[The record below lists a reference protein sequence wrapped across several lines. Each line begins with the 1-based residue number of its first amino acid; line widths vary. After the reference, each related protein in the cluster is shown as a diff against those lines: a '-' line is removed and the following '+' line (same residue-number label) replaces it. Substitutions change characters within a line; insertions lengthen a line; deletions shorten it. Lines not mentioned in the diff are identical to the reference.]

1 MRGFIERRGGNANI
15 SRTTQKTKCMPN
27 KKKQMSQF
35 RDLTWDDL
43 NEWAG
48 SKIVSRG
55 RDYQRQGRVSEL
67 AQTEDGAL
75 LAWVEGLHRYATKVD
90 MDDDGL
96 PNSICTCPYELDCKH
111 GIAVVLEYLE
121 RVEHNRPVPKAGRGD
136 ERLELLAAA
145 DRDDQ
150 AGENEIALSQ
160 DVGKDIDAFLKGK
173 TRAQLIGLVHEIA
186 EQHPEVAQDLA
197 DRQQITSGNAKTLVT
212 RLRREIRD
220 IGAEPGW
227 QNYWQGEGYT
237 PDYSQVRK
245 KLEVLLKAGHANEVL
260 ILRRELVTTGINQ
273 VEVSDDDGE
282 TAMQITGCM
291 PVIVE
296 ALDQSSL
303 DCADKLSWALDA
315 VLDDQFEVCEAFAAY
330 LHRRHPKS
338 SWQVL
343 ADRLLARL
351 KGLKSVEGTDDFS
364 RDYGRD
370 RLSDWTIYALERAG
384 RKDEI
389 IPLCEAEARR
399 TSSYDRLVKRLVAAR
414 RYEDAG
420 RWIQEGLGATKEK
433 WPGIAAGLRDK
444 LRKIRAL
451 EKDWPAVAAMQAE
464 AFVRHPSR
472 KTFTNCKQA
481 AGKVK
486 AWPQVREYLLNYLEK
501 GEPPWK
507 QKGWPLPETRLDAPG
522 TEQKDRFPMVADLIG
537 IAILEKKPDQVL
549 RWYDQLP
556 QKRFGW
562 HTVDEDEIAA
572 AVQTHAPDR
581 AVAIWQKKAE
591 WLIAQVK
598 PSAYQEAAIYLRK
611 AGSVMARRQEKEQWD
626 KYLRDLRET
635 HARKRR
641 LMEILDGLDG
651 KPIVKKRR

>member
-1 MRGFIERRGGNANI
+1 M
-15 SRTTQKTKCMPN
+15 
-27 KKKQMSQF
+27 
-35 RDLTWDDL
+35 
-43 NEWAG
+43 
-48 SKIVSRG
+48 
-55 RDYQRQGRVSEL
+55 
-67 AQTEDGAL
+67 AQTEDGTL
-75 LAWVEGLHRYATKVD
+75 VAWVEGSHCYATKVG
-90 MDDDGL
+90 MDDDGM
-96 PNSICTCPYELDCKH
+96 PASICTCPYELDCKH

-121 RVEHNRPVPKAGRGD
+121 QVEHNRPVPKAGRGD

-145 DRDDQ
+145 DRADQ

-173 TRAQLIGLVHEIA
+173 TRAQLIELVREIA

-197 DRQQITSGNAKTLVT
+197 DQRQITSGNAKTLVT

-227 QNYWQGEGYT
+227 QNYWQGKGYT

-245 KLEVLLKAGHANEVL
+245 QLEELLKAGHANEVL
-260 ILRRELVTTGINQ
+260 ILGRELVTAGINQ

-296 ALDQSSL
+296 ALDRSSL
-303 DCADKLSWALDA
+303 DGADKLSWALDA
-315 VLDDQFEVCEAFAAY
+315 VLEDQFEVCEAFAAY

-338 SWQVL
+338 SWQAL

-351 KGLKSVEGTDDFS
+351 HDLKSAEGDGDFS
-364 RDYGRD
+364 RNYARD
-370 RLSDWTIYALERAG
+370 QLSDWAIHALERAG

-389 IPLCEAEARR
+389 IPLCEAEAKR
-399 TSSYDRLVKRLVAAR
+399 TSSYDRLVKRLVATR

-433 WPGIAAGLRDK
+433 WPGIAASLRDQ
-444 LRKIRAL
+444 LREIRVL
-451 EKDWPAVAAMQAE
+451 KKNWPAVAAMQAE
-464 AFVRHPSR
+464 EFVRQPSR
-472 KTFTNCKQA
+472 KTFTDCKQA

-486 AWPQVREYLLNYLEK
+486 VWPQVREYLLDYLEK
-501 GEPPWK
+501 GELPWK

-522 TEQKDRFPMVADLIG
+522 TAPKDRFPRVDNLIG

-549 RWYDQLP
+549 RWYDRLP
-556 QKRFGW
+556 QKRSGW
-562 HTVDEDEIAA
+562 HGVDEDEIAA

-591 WLIAQVK
+591 GLIAQVK
-598 PSAYQEAAIYLRK
+598 PSAYQEAAQYLRK
-611 AGSVMARRQEKEQWD
+611 AGSVRARRQEKEQWN
-626 KYLRDLRET
+626 KYLQQLREM
-635 HARKRR
+635 HARKLR
-641 LMEILDGLDG
+641 LMAILDGLDG
-651 KPIVKKRR
+651 KPIMKKRR